1 MQLLQCCPV
10 CRESCGE
17 NDLRKNIILQQLTDH
32 LELLPARI
40 CARLAHPSG
49 DKSAAENL
57 RRKDPTFKAASTI
70 AKHISGGARAC
81 CMGSKHMHACYA
93 CAHTIHPGRPQ
104 RHAHERE
111 ICGVCANVQICACVH
126 VRAAGMWAHVRGV
139 AAVLD
144 GMRARGRWGV
154 GWQAR
159 ETTI

>member
-57 RRKDPTFKAASTI
+57 RRKDPTFKAAGTI

-81 CMGSKHMHACYA
+81 CMAANKCMLATLLHTRITQACRKGMHTSV
-93 CAHTIHPGRPQ
+93 CAHAQMCAHILRAHAGACTRCGRSP
-104 RHAHERE
+104 
-111 ICGVCANVQICACVH
+111 
-126 VRAAGMWAHVRGV
+126 
-139 AAVLD
+139 
-144 GMRARGRWGV
+144 
-154 GWQAR
+154 
-159 ETTI
+159 